1 MESNVQRSAVAPN
14 ALYKSR
20 LFHLLIQV
28 AMRRDRVAND
38 ILRPY
43 NLSMTQWRALFYLG
57 FRRTGAAMTELAD
70 YLVIDRTSLTR
81 AVDKM
86 VAGGLVLRTEPAHD
100 RRMTQLTLTAGG
112 NDLRN
117 TLVDLVTDHCERLV
131 EGIAEDDVRRATRVL
146 ETVLERLIGHRAGAR
161 RLIELV

>member
-1 MESNVQRSAVAPN
+1 MESTAQRTAGGPGAI
-14 ALYKSR
+14 YTSR

-28 AMRRDRVAND
+28 AMRRDRVAAE

-43 NLSMTQWRALFYLG
+43 GLSITQWRALFYLG
-57 FRRTGAAMTELAD
+57 FRRTGSAMTELAD

-81 AVDKM
+81 AIDKM

-100 RRMTQLTLTAGG
+100 RRMTQLTLTGAGA
-112 NDLRN
+112 DLREC
-117 TLVDLVTDHCERLV
+117 LVELITDHCERLV
-131 EGIAEDDVRRATRVL
+131 EGLAEDDVRRATHVL

-161 RLIELV
+161 RLIELM

>member
-1 MESNVQRSAVAPN
+1 
-14 ALYKSR
+14 

-43 NLSMTQWRALFYLG
+43 GLSLTQWRALFYLG
-57 FRRTGAAMTELAD
+57 FRRTGSAMTELAD

-86 VAGGLVLRTEPAHD
+86 VAAGLVLRTEPAHD
-100 RRMTQLTLTAGG
+100 RRMTQLTLTAAGG
-112 NDLRN
+112 ELRE
-117 TLVDLVTDHCERLV
+117 TLMALLNDHCERLV
-131 EGIAEDDVRRATRVL
+131 EGIPDEEVRRASRLL
-146 ETVLERLIGHRAGAR
+146 ETVLERLVGHRAGAR
-161 RLIELV
+161 RLIDLL